1 MAVVQISRIQIR
13 RGQKYSTGIP
23 QLASGELAWAIDSQ
37 ELFIGNGAVA
47 EGAPAVGNTKILT
60 DKDSIL
66 DFIDQY
72 QYAKNVAYIQTGP
85 NANTPVTRSVQAVL
99 DERVSLEDF
108 ISDSELAANGGDYS
122 PALQRALDQL
132 FLNVATKALP
142 DSKVDLLIGPG
153 TYKLNSTIYVPSYA
167 RITGAGSEKTIF
179 NFTASS
185 GTVFRFINES
195 STTSSRSVIGSTT
208 YNNQPKYCALTGF
221 TVNTNEP
228 DVQGMQLDAVRDSTF
243 EDLRFTGGYG
253 DSTVFA
259 TSIGIGMYALSGFD
273 YGGGVTTQR
282 CQFINCHFKGFA
294 YGVYAK
300 QDISNN
306 IFSECYFNYCQYG
319 IDFGTGA
326 DLFSNG
332 QKYGPR
338 FNNIENTY
346 FNVIDRVA
354 INISNGYGNKSA
366 NNNFANVGNNGAG
379 NTVSGN
385 LYSVINFANNSNLSV
400 GDHFDRRLD
409 LSNPANP
416 TKYAY
421 AYKPEIAGKVSTDF
435 KETYTVSIGTS
446 TPQSAD
452 AIRIPYTT
460 NAGVK
465 IDYVWASTVYTQ
477 MKRGTMTVAIDQV
490 HGTVQFVD
498 DYEFIGTLLPASEE
512 EKKLRFTASLSGG
525 CVLIKYTNTNAV
537 DSGTLTYSYSFIS

>member
-37 ELFIGNGAVA
+37 ELFIGNGAVS

-60 DKDSIL
+60 DKDSLL
-66 DFIDQY
+66 DLVGQY
-72 QYAKNVAYIQTGP
+72 QYAKNVSYIQTGP
-85 NANTPVTRSVQAVL
+85 DINSPVERTVQVVL
-99 DERVSLEDF
+99 DERVSLADF
-108 ISDSELAANGGDYS
+108 ISQSELDLNGGDYS

-132 FLNVATKALP
+132 FLNPATIGLT

-153 TYKLNSTIYVPSYA
+153 TYKLNSTIYIPSHA
-167 RITGAGSEKTIF
+167 KITGAGPEKTVF
-179 NFTASS
+179 DFTGST

-195 STTSSRSVIGSTT
+195 STTSSRSSIGSTT
-208 YNNQPKYCALTGF
+208 YNNQPKYCALKGF
-221 TVNTNEP
+221 TINTNEP

-243 EDLRFTGGYG
+243 EDIRFTGGYG
-253 DSTVFA
+253 DSTVSA
-259 TSIGIGMYALSGFD
+259 NSIGIGMYSLAGFD
-273 YGGGVTTQR
+273 YGNGVTTQR
-282 CQFINCHFKGFA
+282 NQFTNIQFSGFA

-306 IFSECYFNYCQYG
+306 TFSECHFNNCQYAV
-319 IDFGTGA
+319 DFGTGA

-338 FNNIENTY
+338 FNNIENSY
-346 FNVIDRVA
+346 FNVIDRNA
-354 INISNGYGNKSA
+354 IRISNGYGNKSI
-366 NNNFANVGNNGAG
+366 NNNFNNVGNNGSG
-379 NTVSGN
+379 NTSGGN
-385 LYSVINFANNSNLSV
+385 LYSVLNFAVNGNTSQ

-409 LSNPANP
+409 LSNPDNP
-416 TKYAY
+416 TKYGY
-421 AYKPEIAGKVSTDF
+421 AYKPEIEGKVSTDY
-435 KETYTVSIGTS
+435 KETFSVAIGTS

-460 NAGVK
+460 NSGIK
-465 IDYVWASTVYTQ
+465 IDYTWASTVYTQ
-477 MKRGTMTVAIDQV
+477 MKRGTMTIAIDQT
-490 HGTVQFVD
+490 HGTVQLVD
-498 DYEFIGTLLPASEE
+498 DFEFIGTLLPAAMED
-512 EKKLRFTASLSGG
+512 KKLRFTATLSGG